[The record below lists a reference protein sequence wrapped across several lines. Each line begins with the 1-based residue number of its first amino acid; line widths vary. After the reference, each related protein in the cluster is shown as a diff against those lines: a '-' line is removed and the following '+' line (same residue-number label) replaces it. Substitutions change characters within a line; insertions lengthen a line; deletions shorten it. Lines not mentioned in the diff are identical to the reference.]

1 MSEYRFAAA
10 CLPDPREASDH
21 LAGLLPAGRLPP
33 GRQAPPPGD
42 DPAACAVLAWARSGL
57 MHLTGQACGPPLAPR
72 APVLARAAALTAAI
86 AGLTSRDS
94 DPVRLGLDH
103 VLAFRA
109 SLNGWSRRGT
119 VSANGTCRILPA
131 ADGWLA
137 VNLARPDDL
146 RSVPAVL
153 RRNLPGLDRPDAL
166 VAAETVWDELRAEAA
181 SRPPAELAAAAQAV
195 GIPASALPAGAP
207 APGDLPAPVAAT
219 RLGSAGAAPRLVL
232 DLSAMWAGPL
242 CAAILG
248 RAGWRVLKVEDV
260 RRPDGARSGP
270 PAFYADLHARSQTVI
285 LDFGSA
291 HGRAELARLADL
303 AGIVIESSR
312 PRALRR
318 LGLVAEDWLSASPG
332 RVWVSVTGY
341 GRPDPQQRIAF
352 GDDAAVGGGLVA
364 WAPDGTPVFCGDAI
378 ADPLAGLHAAVA
390 ALAGHAAGGGWL
402 MDVAMAGV
410 CADLARPGGPA
421 WPHVIS
427 GTPGLGWTVRH
438 GNVTEPVR
446 SW

>member
-10 CLPDPREASDH
+10 CLPDPGEEHDH
-21 LAGLLPAGRLPP
+21 LAGLLPAGMLPP
-33 GRQAPPPGD
+33 GRPASPPGD

-57 MHLTGQACGPPLAPR
+57 MHLTGQACGPPLAPP

-94 DPVRLGLDH
+94 DQVRLGLDH

-119 VSANGTCRILPA
+119 VSANGTCRIVRA

-153 RRNLPGLDRPDAL
+153 GRNLPGLDRPDAL
-166 VAAETVWDELRAEAA
+166 AVADTVWDELRAEAA
-181 SRPPAELAAAAQAV
+181 SRPAAELAAAAQAV
-195 GIPASALPAGAP
+195 GIPASALPAAP
-207 APGDLPAPVAAT
+207 APCDLPPPVAAT
-219 RLGSAGAAPRLVL
+219 RLGPVGAAPRLVL

-242 CAAILG
+242 CASILG

-270 PAFYADLHARSQTVI
+270 PAFYADLHAHSQTVM
-285 LDFGSA
+285 LDFGSG
-291 HGRAELARLADL
+291 HGRAELARLARQ

-312 PRALRR
+312 PRALRQ
-318 LGLVAEDWLSASPG
+318 LGLIAEDWLSASPG
-332 RVWVSVTGY
+332 RVWVSMTGY
-341 GRPDPQQRIAF
+341 GRPDPQQRVAF
-352 GDDAAVGGGLVA
+352 GDDAAAGGGLVA

-378 ADPLAGLHAAVA
+378 ADPLSGLHAAVA

-421 WPHVIS
+421 WPHGTS
-427 GTPGLGWTVRH
+427 STPGPGWTVRH
-438 GNVTEPVR
+438 GDVTERVR